1 MGPNLYLYVFNTFTM
16 SVGSSVYISNL
27 LSVSLCLILIQW
39 LTSGANKQKI
49 EIVMYLA
56 LTFAAGFITGSR
68 TFLVILTLVTL
79 VAIAANVKNNISFMS
94 RFIYPAIFIS
104 LTLLVIFGTDNRLN
118 SDGIS
123 SSRFV
128 AWALAWEEYKL
139 VELHEIVSLD
149 EKYLI
154 SAFHNIILDA
164 FYLYGERAYFLVLIY
179 CIIIG
184 SLIFSVTSLKSKL
197 ELRVA
202 MLITILSS
210 ILIAFTSVIWRSD
223 TNQLVILLGMTLLFT
238 NKKIRAK
245 YSSNDTI
252 LRIEK

>member
-1 MGPNLYLYVFNTFTM
+1 
-16 SVGSSVYISNL
+16 
-27 LSVSLCLILIQW
+27 
-39 LTSGANKQKI
+39 
-49 EIVMYLA
+49 
-56 LTFAAGFITGSR
+56 
-68 TFLVILTLVTL
+68 
-79 VAIAANVKNNISFMS
+79 
-94 RFIYPAIFIS
+94 
-104 LTLLVIFGTDNRLN
+104 VIFGTDNRLN